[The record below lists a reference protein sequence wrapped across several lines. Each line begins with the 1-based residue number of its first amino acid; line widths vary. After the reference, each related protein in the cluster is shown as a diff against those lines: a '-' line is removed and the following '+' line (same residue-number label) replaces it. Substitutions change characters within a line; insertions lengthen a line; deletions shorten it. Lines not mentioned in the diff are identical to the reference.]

1 MCHTSHRLLMSKTAH
16 NKPRKVKRFSFLLFW
31 RTQTDT
37 ESVNNFQLSMSTS
50 WRKIILY
57 WVGGRHGD
65 NMSSERGHHVFQ
77 PWNMKLGSPLIKFS
91 FFVRIAS
98 HCHTYFI
105 FCVYPEIDFKFCLV
119 SRVTHDTSSHPGHPG
134 HAARCSGDIGISTLD
149 P

>member
-1 MCHTSHRLLMSKTAH
+1 MCHTSHRLLSKTAH

-57 WVGGRHGD
+57 WVGGGHGD

-77 PWNMKLGSPLIKFS
+77 PWNMKLGSPLIN
-91 FFVRIAS
+91 FFFCKNLRQ
-98 HCHTYFI
+98 TYFI
-105 FCVYPEIDFKFCLV
+105 FCVYPEIDFKIVLV

-134 HAARCSGDIGISTLD
+134 HAARCSGDIGISTPD